1 MWKILNNGYKADS
14 IDVNDVRYMCA
25 AEASTMICVIKPLS
39 KPGGKMGRVY
49 ESRIIS
55 LTGIKW

>member
-14 IDVNDVRYMCA
+14 IDINDTHYICA
-25 AEASTMICVIKPLS
+25 AEASTMIYLIKQLL
-39 KPGGKMGRVY
+39 KLGRKMVKVY

-55 LTGIKW
+55 IRH